1 MRDYGWGYGEFT
13 HVFGF
18 IIYGLFALL
27 SVAVAVA
34 VIFFLVRFL
43 IYGTK
48 AAQLYI
54 AKNSPA
60 KPAAAAPAEPTPAPA
75 PATPA
80 PSPAAAPSAPA
91 TAPAA
96 SDNATTAV
104 LPPVE
109 VPPADAAPKTAPK
122 ATPPITP
129 PTTKKPPV
137 KKTPQPPVV

>member
-1 MRDYGWGYGEFT
+1 MRDYGWGYGDFA

-18 IIYGLFALL
+18 IVYGLFALL
-27 SVAVAVA
+27 SIAVTVA

-54 AKNSPA
+54 AKNAPA
-60 KPAAAAPAEPTPAPA
+60 ETAAAPAARAAAAPAPAPVAPAPA
-75 PATPA
+75 P
-80 PSPAAAPSAPA
+80 
-91 TAPAA
+91 

-104 LPPVE
+104 LPPVEVAPVE

-129 PTTKKPPV
+129 PATKKPPV